1 MLFSSTYAFDKLFHR
16 EGSIAVV
23 CSPLIT
29 LIKDQVSRVY
39 TRLVSNRPCKALT
52 MEGMPAVCI
61 PGLESQSTICLQ
73 A

>member
-29 LIKDQVSRVY
+29 LIKDQVFNKLNHMLAS
-39 TRLVSNRPCKALT
+39 LNF
-52 MEGMPAVCI
+52 
-61 PGLESQSTICLQ
+61 
-73 A
+73 